1 MANLRKSLQAVERNE
16 IMMKRKWNIIFIII
30 AMLSLTSCG
39 NVKKQDNAAASAGSI
54 FTGTG
59 IVREADRKPEIQETG
74 NIEPVHQTQEGSQ
87 KDEEKTADT
96 ATPTPQ
102 PAATPT
108 PRPAATSTPTA
119 TPQPTPTPTPQ
130 PASEQPSSSDTTVSQ
145 PVSTPQ
151 PTPAATHQHVWEQR
165 EVEPNCYRNGA
176 RWEVCI
182 ECGAVQNEIQL
193 PQLSHVEGEPEVYT
207 EGETTVT
214 TWKCVN
220 CGTVMRKREERP
232 YNPNTDSPIN
242 GSGGSSGPTVPDIDI
257 SIGSEPTVPDI
268 DISW

>member
-1 MANLRKSLQAVERNE
+1 MTNLRKSPQAVERNG
-16 IMMKRKWNIIFIII
+16 IIMKRKWNIIFIII
-30 AMLSLTSCG
+30 VMLSLTSCG

-74 NIEPVHQTQEGSQ
+74 NIEPVPQPQEDSQ
-87 KDEEKTADT
+87 KDEEETANT

-102 PAATPT
+102 PAAT
-108 PRPAATSTPTA
+108 A
-119 TPQPTPTPTPQ
+119 TPQPTPTPQPTATATPQ
-130 PASEQPSSSDTTVSQ
+130 PTATPTPQPTPTPVPQPTSEQPSSSGTTVSQ
-145 PVSTPQ
+145 PVSTP
-151 PTPAATHQHVWEQR
+151 PPAPAVTHQHVWEQR
-165 EVEPNCYRNGA
+165 ESQPNCFRNGA

-193 PQLSHVEGEPEVYT
+193 PQLSHVEGEPEVHT

-220 CGTVMRKREERP
+220 CGTVMRRV
-232 YNPNTDSPIN
+232 PN
-242 GSGGSSGPTVPDIDI
+242 IDI
-257 SIGSEPTVPDI
+257 SIGD
-268 DISW
+268 